1 MADIPTG
8 SFEHALEEIDAA
20 VSEVES
26 TKGTETSLTA
36 AIEEIAGT
44 SATTAAQSAVS
55 TAIGALDASSKGGT
69 GKYIKE
75 ISETDGVI
83 SATAET
89 MDTTPT
95 ASSTKAV
102 TSGGV
107 KTYVDAETTARQAEC
122 NVLANAGAKNLCPYN
137 TASVAVANRAAIDD
151 QPINLSAGTYIISY
165 TQTATSGSSSIKF
178 SYNGTSVVTF
188 PISNDSTPEKEAEF
202 TLPSAANQI
211 KIFTNVVNS
220 YSNIM
225 IRRKEITDATY
236 QPYAPTNRELY
247 EMILAMQ

>member
-1 MADIPTG
+1 MATVPSAT
-8 SFEHALEEIDAA
+8 FTHTAEEIDAA
-20 VSEVES
+20 VDAVADKASQADLEALAEAVEG
-26 TKGTETSLTA
+26 KQDALTFD
-36 AIEEIAGT
+36 
-44 SATTAAQSAVS
+44 S
-55 TAIGALDASSKGGT
+55 
-69 GKYIKE
+69 
-75 ISETDGVI
+75 
-83 SATAET
+83 
-89 MDTTPT
+89 TPT
-95 ASSTKAV
+95 ANSDNP
-102 TSGGV
+102 V
-107 KTYVDAETTARQAEC
+107 KSKGIKSYVDAETTARQAEC

-225 IRRKEITDATY
+225 IRRKEISDATY

-247 EMILAMQ
+247 EMILALQ